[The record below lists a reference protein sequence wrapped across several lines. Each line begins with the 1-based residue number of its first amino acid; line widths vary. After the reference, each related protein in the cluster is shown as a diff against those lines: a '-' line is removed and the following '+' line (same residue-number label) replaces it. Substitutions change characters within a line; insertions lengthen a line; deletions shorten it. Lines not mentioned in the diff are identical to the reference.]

1 MKLIKIIKSSNN
13 KKKYDAYFLLDNGKQ
28 KKTSFGAAGSSD
40 FLINQDEKRKKNYRS
55 RHAKDLKTKD
65 PTRPG
70 FLSYYITWNKK
81 NINDSIEDYKKRF
94 NL

>member
-40 FLINQDEKRKKNYRS
+40 FLIQQNNPFYRLLF
-55 RHAKDLKTKD
+55 LKTKD
-65 PTRPG
+65 PTRAG

>member
-65 PTRPG
+65 PTRAG